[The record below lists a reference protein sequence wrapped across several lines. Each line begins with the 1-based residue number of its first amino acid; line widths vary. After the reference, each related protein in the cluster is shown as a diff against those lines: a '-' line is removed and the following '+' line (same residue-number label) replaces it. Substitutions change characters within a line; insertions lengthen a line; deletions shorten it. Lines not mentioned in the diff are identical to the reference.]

1 MRIALTGNPNSGKT
15 TMYNA
20 LTGRNEKIGNW
31 AGVTVDK
38 KEYPVK
44 KDHYDGSLEL
54 IAVDLP
60 GAYSMSPFTSEES
73 ITSGY
78 VKNEHPD
85 AIINIVDATNLSRSL
100 FFTTQLLELGV
111 PVVVALNKSDIN
123 EKKGNK
129 IDEKALSEKLGC
141 PVIKT
146 TSTTDTGLRE
156 VVKKAA
162 ELQGAGQKPPY
173 VQGDINLHDKKE
185 VEAADRKRFEFVNA
199 IVKQVETR
207 KVLTKE
213 KNAGD
218 KIDAVLTNP
227 VSGIIIFAAIMFLVF
242 YISQSTLGTWLA
254 DILVG
259 WIETF
264 QNWVGGLLEN
274 ANPFLY
280 ALLVDGII
288 GGVGAVV
295 GFLPLVMVMYFLI
308 ALLEDCGYM
317 ARATVVLDPIFKRVG
332 LSGKSVIPMIIGTG
346 CGIPA
351 IMACRT
357 IRNERERR
365 ATAMLTPF
373 MPCGAKLPV
382 IALFAGAFFADASWV
397 GPTMYLAGAVLI
409 FLGALLVKKIT
420 GYKFRKSF
428 FIIELP
434 EYKIPS
440 LKRATLSML
449 SRGKAYIV
457 KAGTIILVC
466 NTAVQIM
473 QSFNWQFQVVEEGM
487 EHTSILASIASPFA
501 VLLIPLG
508 FGVWQL
514 AAAAITGFIAKE
526 NVVGTLAVV
535 YGLTNFIDTDE
546 LALVGGA
553 NEVAMVMGLTKVAAL
568 AYLMFNL
575 FTPPCFAALGA
586 MNSEMQ
592 DKRWLWGG
600 IALQL
605 ATGYTVAFFVYQV
618 GTLIT
623 TGTLGNG
630 FVPGLIAV
638 AAFAGALLVLIQRNE
653 KAFSAEYRLHA

>member
-1 MRIALTGNPNSGKT
+1 M
-15 TMYNA
+15 
-20 LTGRNEKIGNW
+20 
-31 AGVTVDK
+31 
-38 KEYPVK
+38 
-44 KDHYDGSLEL
+44 
-54 IAVDLP
+54 
-60 GAYSMSPFTSEES
+60 
-73 ITSGY
+73 
-78 VKNEHPD
+78 
-85 AIINIVDATNLSRSL
+85 
-100 FFTTQLLELGV
+100 
-111 PVVVALNKSDIN
+111 
-123 EKKGNK
+123 
-129 IDEKALSEKLGC
+129 
-141 PVIKT
+141 
-146 TSTTDTGLRE
+146 
-156 VVKKAA
+156 
-162 ELQGAGQKPPY
+162 
-173 VQGDINLHDKKE
+173 
-185 VEAADRKRFEFVNA
+185 
-199 IVKQVETR
+199 
-207 KVLTKE
+207 
-213 KNAGD
+213 
-218 KIDAVLTNP
+218 
-227 VSGIIIFAAIMFLVF
+227 
-242 YISQSTLGTWLA
+242 
-254 DILVG
+254 
-259 WIETF
+259 
-264 QNWVGGLLEN
+264 
-274 ANPFLY
+274 
-280 ALLVDGII
+280 
-288 GGVGAVV
+288 
-295 GFLPLVMVMYFLI
+295 
-308 ALLEDCGYM
+308 
-317 ARATVVLDPIFKRVG
+317 
-332 LSGKSVIPMIIGTG
+332 
-346 CGIPA
+346 
-351 IMACRT
+351 
-357 IRNERERR
+357 
-365 ATAMLTPF
+365 
-373 MPCGAKLPV
+373 
-382 IALFAGAFFADASWV
+382 
-397 GPTMYLAGAVLI
+397 I

-420 GYKFRKSF
+420 GYKFRKTF

-638 AAFAGALLVLIQRNE
+638 AAFAGAVAAGVLASALKRMVGYPRISITVPSIVIMVPGLYLYKAVYNLGNMDLSAASSWFASALLIIFALPLGLIFARILTD
-653 KAFSAEYRLHA
+653 KTFRYCT